1 MEFILLLL
9 AIVAVL
15 GLFDA
20 AAMRAGSDSRIL
32 PADRTPRQEL

>member
-15 GLFDA
+15 GLVDVA
-20 AAMRAGSDSRIL
+20 ALRVGTDSRIL